1 MNGGTEHESL
11 GASFIIQYR
20 QEQADIHHVVFF
32 SNWSLIKNI
41 IRQLFLVIRRKHL
54 MTWHKISLYF

>member
-1 MNGGTEHESL
+1 MNGGTEHESF
-11 GASFIIQYR
+11 GSSFIIQYR

-41 IRQLFLVIRRKHL
+41 IR
-54 MTWHKISLYF
+54 